1 MIRLY
6 LLDGTM
12 MEDRDSMHS
21 HLYMQFAL
29 PDYYGRNMDALWDC
43 LTEKEAGCIVIQR
56 AEHADGPALGQLMR
70 VLMDLVRRDPHWE
83 VQLSTGDPDCHAHGA
98 APEDELGCT
107 GDCTSCIIAVGT
119 GLTSSE
125 ELSPAT
131 CPSAAHRS
139 LDDSDDIFG

>member
-12 MEDRDSMHS
+12 MGDRDSMHS

-107 GDCTSCIIAVGT
+107 GDCTSCKIAVGT

>member
-12 MEDRDSMHS
+12 MDSRENLHS

-29 PDYYGRNMDALWDC
+29 PEYYGRNLDALWDC
-43 LTEKEAGCIVIQR
+43 LTEKEPGCIVIQR
-56 AEHADGPALGQLMR
+56 AELAESYALGQLMR
-70 VLMDLVRRDPHWE
+70 VLLDLVRRDPRWE

-98 APEDELGCT
+98 APEDEIGCT
-107 GDCTSCIIAVGT
+107 GDCANCTISHGT
-119 GLTSSE
+119 GLSSQD
-125 ELSPAT
+125 ELSPTT
-131 CPSAAHRS
+131 CPSAAPRS